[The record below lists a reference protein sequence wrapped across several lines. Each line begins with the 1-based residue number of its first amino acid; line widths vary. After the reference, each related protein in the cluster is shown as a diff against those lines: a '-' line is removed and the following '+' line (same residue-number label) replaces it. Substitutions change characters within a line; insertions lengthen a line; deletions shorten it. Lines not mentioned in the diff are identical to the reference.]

1 MRLRTFP
8 GTSRIMFS
16 QSGERFSSALAGL
29 FVRSAPKKVS
39 IFTWDSVGADAPG
52 IFVCLNIAAT
62 RHDRRR
68 AVRLPRKV

>member
-1 MRLRTFP
+1 MIQEYVP
-8 GTSRIMFS
+8 I
-16 QSGERFSSALAGL
+16 
-29 FVRSAPKKVS
+29 VWPDKKVS